1 MRNLK
6 KVLALVLALVMSLSL
21 VTIANASIDFTDAD
35 DVKYEEAV
43 DVMSSI
49 GVIEGFET
57 GAFNPNGTLTREQAA
72 KIITYMLLGSEAA
85 EKLGPQNTGFTDVPS
100 TRWSSPYIGYCVS
113 LGIVNGNGDGTFSPS
128 GTLTG
133 YAFAKMLL
141 VALGYGVND
150 EYVGAGWTLAVAR
163 DGMQIGLYDE
173 VSVSNAVIT
182 RDEACQL
189 AFDALNSSLVVWS
202 ELFNTYT
209 AYSDLGSQKLLG
221 TLGGNVFKLTA
232 TYKTDDF
239 GYNTRAWRQDNKV
252 VTDYYFYAEIID
264 TITDPTVTVG
274 ALLKDYT
281 WQTSARN
288 ADGDLVNYTIPMYVN
303 GEPVTA
309 DALPDLKAMNS
320 DAKLLMSGYEMTLV
334 DEDENGEIDKV
345 VVTYEYLAK
354 VTKVNAET
362 ASKDRSVNLTVYTE
376 AGEVKVTE
384 VETEDFAKDQYILVI
399 PDFSL
404 ADMEKACTDPL
415 EMKAAE
421 SFTGSVSAYYNDT
434 VGPKDQP
441 ADPAKG
447 VKNANGSV
455 TVDGVKYT
463 YNGIYAYD
471 LALGNELSTEDDPYT
486 LGSKASYTFYL
497 DSQGYVIGAVV
508 EDDAISDFAYVIA
521 VGTDAF
527 GNDNIV
533 KVLKSDGT
541 IGTYNVSSK
550 STATLVSTDKNA
562 GEIYSYSINS
572 AGEIVLDKLSGKY
585 GQPIN
590 ATTGQVNEFTKGSSV
605 VSISAGGPIYAND
618 ETVFVYYTVSDSGKE
633 DVKLY
638 TGKDNA
644 PSVSDGKAK
653 DASAVY
659 KLDSSD
665 NQIAQYIV
673 IKAAPETTVTDN
685 YVYVL
690 ESSYMGTI
698 KDKNDDDIHMYK
710 VVMDGEVKV
719 IAMDQKLGDN
729 ANGVYK
735 YSVNT
740 ALFDG
745 DSANSVEPGV
755 YTVDLMTAAT
765 EVAYAQVAK
774 SVISNTIT
782 TTAGKI
788 YEISPD
794 TEIIDIEDIDN
805 VKFDETLDA
814 GDTFVVVFEK
824 SNNLYIAKS
833 IYITKN
839 K

>member
-173 VSVSNAVIT
+173 VSVSNAAIS

-189 AFDALNSSLVVWS
+189 AFDALRSNLVVWS

-209 AYSDLGSQKLLG
+209 AYSDLGNQKLLG
-221 TLGGNVFKLTA
+221 TLGGNVFKLAA

-264 TITDPTVTVG
+264 TITDPTVTAG
-274 ALLKDYT
+274 SLLKNYT
-281 WQTSARN
+281 WQTSTRN

-303 GEPVTA
+303 GELQTVKGNDDNYYTA
-309 DALPDLKAMNS
+309 DTLGTLKGMKA

-362 ASKDRSVNLTVYTE
+362 ASKERSVNLTVYTE

-384 VETEDFAKDQYILVI
+384 VETEDFAKDQYILLI

-421 SFTGSVSAYYNDT
+421 SFTGSVTAYYNDT
-434 VGPKDQP
+434 VKP
-441 ADPAKG
+441 ADQVKE

-471 LALGNELSTEDDPYT
+471 AALGNNLSNADPYK

-497 DSQGYVIGAVV
+497 DSQGYIIGAEVV
-508 EDDAISDFAYVIA
+508 EDSISDFAYVIGVA
-521 VGTDAF
+521 KSGFDP
-527 GNDNIV
+527 IV

-541 IGTYNVSSK
+541 IGTYVVSSK
-550 STATLVSTDKNA
+550 STAKKYDQHD
-562 GEIYSYSINS
+562 IYSYSINS
-572 AGEIVLDKLSGKY
+572 AGEIVLSTLDNKTYFQAIEG
-585 GQPIN
+585 G
-590 ATTGQVNEFTKGSSV
+590 TVDTFTKGSSAV
-605 VSISAGGPIYAND
+605 TISANGPIYAND
-618 ETVFVYYTVSDSGKE
+618 ETVFAYYDEADNTVK
-633 DVKLY
+633 VF
-638 TGKDNA
+638 TGKNNA
-644 PSVSDGKAK
+644 PSITEKK

-659 KLDSSD
+659 KLDT
-665 NQIAQYIV
+665 NKNKIAQFIV
-673 IKAAPETTVTDN
+673 ITDDPETSVTDN

-690 ESSYMGTI
+690 KSSYVGTST
-698 KDKNDDDIHMYK
+698 DKNDDTIYWYE
-710 VVMDGEVKV
+710 VVMGTEEKV
-719 IAMDQKLGDN
+719 IAVDSELKDD
-729 ANGVYK
+729 GVYK
-735 YSVNT
+735 YSVDAT
-740 ALFDG
+740 LFDG

-755 YTVDLMTAAT
+755 YTMELMDTNISGKI
-765 EVAYAQVAK
+765 VADK
-774 SVISNTIT
+774 VISNTIET
-782 TTAGKI
+782 KSGT

-794 TEIIDIEDIDN
+794 TEIIDVEDPDS
-805 VKFDETLDA
+805 VKFDETLEA
-814 GDTFVVVFEK
+814 GDTFIVVYEE
-824 SNNLYIAKS
+824 SNKLYIAKS
-833 IYITKN
+833 IYITTN
-839 K
+839 KK

>member
-72 KIITYMLLGSEAA
+72 KIITYMLLGTEAA

-173 VSVSNAVIT
+173 VSVSNAAIS

-189 AFDALNSSLVVWS
+189 AFDALRSNLVVWS

-209 AYSDLGSQKLLG
+209 AYSDLGNQKLLG

-303 GEPVTA
+303 GEPVTD
-309 DALPDLKAMNS
+309 DALPVLKAMNS

-471 LALGNELSTEDDPYT
+471 LALGNELSTEDDSYT

-550 STATLVSTDKNA
+550 STATLKSTDS

-572 AGEIVLDKLSGKY
+572 AGEIVLDTLAAPKY
-585 GQPIN
+585 VQI
-590 ATTGQVNEFTKGSSV
+590 TDSSDKDTITKFTKGSSL
-605 VSISAGGPIYAND
+605 VSTSKGAIYAND
-618 ETVFVYYTVSDSGKE
+618 ETVFVYYTVVNNKD
-633 DVKLY
+633 DVKMY

-644 PSVSDGKAK
+644 PSISEGAK
-653 DASAVY
+653 VASAAY

-665 NQIAQYIV
+665 NRIAQYIV
-673 IKAAPETTVTDN
+673 ITAAPETSVTDN

-690 ESSYMGTI
+690 QSAYMGTI

-719 IAMDQKLGDN
+719 IAMDQKVTTG
-729 ANGVYK
+729 NGVYK

-755 YTVDLMTAAT
+755 YTVEKMTADT
-765 EVAYAQVAK
+765 EIAYGQVAK

-782 TTAGKI
+782 TTDDDI

-794 TEIIDIEDIDN
+794 TEIIDITDIDN

>member
-72 KIITYMLLGSEAA
+72 KIITYMLLGTEAA

-173 VSVSNAVIT
+173 VSVSNAAIS

-189 AFDALNSSLVVWS
+189 AFDALRSNLVVWS

-209 AYSDLGSQKLLG
+209 AYSDLGNQKLLG
-221 TLGGNVFKLTA
+221 TLGGNVFKLSA

-309 DALPDLKAMNS
+309 DALPVLKAMNS

-434 VGPKDQP
+434 VKPDDQKD
-441 ADPAKG
+441 G

-463 YNGIYAYD
+463 YNGIYALD
-471 LALGNELSTEDDPYT
+471 AALGNELSQADSSYT

-497 DSQGYVIGAVV
+497 DSLGYVIGAVV
-508 EDDAISDFAYVIA
+508 EDDAISDYAYVIA

-527 GNDNIV
+527 GKPNIA

-550 STATLVSTDKNA
+550 STATLKNTETNA

-572 AGEIVLDKLSGKY
+572 AGEIVLDTLAAPKY
-585 GQPIN
+585 VQI
-590 ATTGQVNEFTKGSSV
+590 TDSSDKDTITKFTKGSSLV
-605 VSISAGGPIYAND
+605 TTSEGAIYANA
-618 ETVFVYYTVSDSGKE
+618 ETVFVYYTVVNNKD

-644 PSVSDGKAK
+644 PSISEGAKA
-653 DASAVY
+653 ASAVY

-665 NQIAQYIV
+665 NKIAQYIV
-673 IKAAPETTVTDN
+673 ITAKPETSVTDN

-690 ESSYMGTI
+690 ESAYMGTI

-719 IAMDQKLGDN
+719 IAMDQKVTTG
-729 ANGVYK
+729 NGVYK

-755 YTVDLMTAAT
+755 YTVEKMTADT
-765 EVAYAQVAK
+765 EIAYGQVAK

-782 TTAGKI
+782 TTDDDI

-794 TEIIDIEDIDN
+794 TEIIDITDIDN

>member
-57 GAFNPNGTLTREQAA
+57 GTFNPNGTLTREQAA

-113 LGIVNGNGDGTFSPS
+113 LGIVNGNGDGTFSPA
-128 GTLTG
+128 GQLTG
-133 YAFAKMLL
+133 FAFAKMLL

-264 TITDPTVTVG
+264 TVTDPTVTAG
-274 ALLKDYT
+274 SLQKDYT
-281 WQTSARN
+281 WQTTTRDENNKVVDYDIPAYLN
-288 ADGDLVNYTIPMYVN
+288 GDEVDDDFLGT
-303 GEPVTA
+303 
-309 DALPDLKAMNS
+309 LKALGS
-320 DAKLLMSGYEMTLV
+320 DDKLLMSGYEMTLV

-345 VVTYEYLAK
+345 IITYEYLAK

-362 ASKDRSVNLTVYTE
+362 ASKERSVNLTVYTE
-376 AGEVKVTE
+376 VGEVKVTE
-384 VETEDFAKDQYILVI
+384 VETEDFAKDQYILLI

-404 ADMEKACTDPL
+404 VDGNTLDKDDMEEVCAAPL

-421 SFTGSVSAYYNDT
+421 SFTGSVTAYYNDT
-434 VGPKDQP
+434 VKP
-441 ADPAKG
+441 ADQVDE

-471 LALGNELSTEDDPYT
+471 AALGNNLSNADPYK

-497 DSQGYVIGAVV
+497 DSQGYVIGAEVV
-508 EDDAISDFAYVIA
+508 EDSISDFAYVIGVA
-521 VGTDAF
+521 KSGFDP
-527 GNDNIV
+527 IV

-541 IGTYNVSSK
+541 IGTYVVSSK
-550 STATLVSTDKNA
+550 STAKTY
-562 GEIYSYSINS
+562 GEHDIYSYSINS
-572 AGEIVLDKLSGKY
+572 AGEIVLSTLDNKTYFQAIEDGK
-585 GQPIN
+585 
-590 ATTGQVNEFTKGSSV
+590 VNTFTKGSSAV
-605 VSISAGGPIYAND
+605 TISANGPIYAND
-618 ETVFVYYTVSDSGKE
+618 ETVFAYYDEADNTVK
-633 DVKLY
+633 VF
-638 TGKDNA
+638 TGKNNA
-644 PSVSDGKAK
+644 PSITSDKS
-653 DASAVY
+653 ASAVY
-659 KLDSSD
+659 KMD
-665 NQIAQYIV
+665 NKNKIAQFIV
-673 IKAAPETTVTDN
+673 ITDDPETTVTDN

-690 ESSYMGTI
+690 KSSYVGTST
-698 KDKNDDDIHMYK
+698 DKNDDTIYWYE
-710 VVMDGEVKV
+710 VVMGTEEKV
-719 IAMDQKLGDN
+719 IAVDSELKAD
-729 ANGVYK
+729 GVYK
-735 YSVNT
+735 YSVDAT
-740 ALFDG
+740 LFDG

-755 YTVDLMTAAT
+755 YTMELMDTNISGKI
-765 EVAYAQVAK
+765 VADK
-774 SVISNTIT
+774 VISNTIET
-782 TTAGKI
+782 KSGT

-794 TEIIDIEDIDN
+794 TEIIDVEDPDS
-805 VKFDETLDA
+805 VKFDETLEA
-814 GDTFVVVFEK
+814 GDTFIVVYEE
-824 SNNLYIAKS
+824 SNKLYIAKS
-833 IYITKN
+833 IYITTN
-839 K
+839 KK